1 MAACTSVHPLSGC
14 LGGVGLGVWWRCH
27 AVVWQGG
34 GVTLRDG
41 VPCRSAWVSDSPCHS
56 PQDCSVLAF
65 VLDHLLP
72 HTQNAEDKDT
82 PALARLF
89 LASLAA
95 AGSGTDAQVA
105 LVNEVKAALGR
116 ALAMAESTE
125 KHARWGTQGHHGDTA
140 VLLRGYHGCTVT
152 GLMCSLWG

>member
-1 MAACTSVHPLSGC
+1 MIQIKISKEERHRGQGSGENKHEIPFILTPSGVIQIVLYPPSV
-14 LGGVGLGVWWRCH
+14 
-27 AVVWQGG
+27 
-34 GVTLRDG
+34 
-41 VPCRSAWVSDSPCHS
+41 
-56 PQDCSVLAF
+56 
-65 VLDHLLP
+65 LP

-95 AGSGTDAQVA
+95 SGSGTDAQVA

-125 KHARWGTQGHHGDTA
+125 KHAR
-140 VLLRGYHGCTVT
+140 
-152 GLMCSLWG
+152 

>member
-1 MAACTSVHPLSGC
+1 MSQFMTF
-14 LGGVGLGVWWRCH
+14 
-27 AVVWQGG
+27 
-34 GVTLRDG
+34 
-41 VPCRSAWVSDSPCHS
+41 
-56 PQDCSVLAF
+56 QDCSVLAF

-125 KHARWGTQGHHGDTA
+125 KHAR
-140 VLLRGYHGCTVT
+140 
-152 GLMCSLWG
+152 

>member
-1 MAACTSVHPLSGC
+1 MSPRGVSLPLI
-14 LGGVGLGVWWRCH
+14 
-27 AVVWQGG
+27 
-34 GVTLRDG
+34 
-41 VPCRSAWVSDSPCHS
+41 SPS
-56 PQDCSVLAF
+56 PPQDCSVLAF

-72 HTQNAEDKDT
+72 HSQNAEDKDT

-95 AGSGTDAQVA
+95 AGSGTEAQVA

-125 KHARWGTQGHHGDTA
+125 KHARWGRGRSAAGGDGPGG
-140 VLLRGYHGCTVT
+140 LR
-152 GLMCSLWG
+152 CS

>member
-1 MAACTSVHPLSGC
+1 M
-14 LGGVGLGVWWRCH
+14 
-27 AVVWQGG
+27 GG
-34 GVTLRDG
+34 GVADERRLG
-41 VPCRSAWVSDSPCHS
+41 HPGLLSLLSFILSF
-56 PQDCSVLAF
+56 QDCSVLAF

-116 ALAMAESTE
+116 ALAMTESTE
-125 KHARWGTQGHHGDTA
+125 KHAR
-140 VLLRGYHGCTVT
+140 
-152 GLMCSLWG
+152 